1 MAKDYDISLTQ
12 EELELL
18 KKYVNE
24 GEDFVNVTDEHIQ
37 QVYTSIIDK
46 ADELQEQLDAY
57 DESTPDWLVWF
68 YKKYNAQV
76 VVLIPEINEV
86 EKTKQPNREEEELF

>member
-1 MAKDYDISLTQ
+1 MVEWLWLEAGTVLKKLILRQMTKDYEIILTQ

-57 DESTPDWLVWF
+57 DESTPDLLVWF
-68 YKKYNAQV
+68 YKKYNEKV
-76 VVLIPEINEV
+76 VVI
-86 EKTKQPNREEEELF
+86 

>member
-12 EELELL
+12 EELGLL

-57 DESTPDWLVWF
+57 DESTPDLLVWF
-68 YKKYNAQV
+68 YKKYN
-76 VVLIPEINEV
+76 E
-86 EKTKQPNREEEELF
+86 KQPLFDFDYSSSVIPTN

>member
-12 EELELL
+12 EELGLL

-57 DESTPDWLVWF
+57 DESTPDLLVWF
-68 YKKYNAQV
+68 YKKYNEKV

>member
-1 MAKDYDISLTQ
+1 MLWLEAETVLKKLILRQMAKDYEISLTQ

-24 GEDFVNVTDEHIQ
+24 GEDFVNVTDEHIRK
-37 QVYTSIIDK
+37 VYTSIIDK

-57 DESTPDWLVWF
+57 DESTPDLLVWF
-68 YKKYNAQV
+68 YNKYN
-76 VVLIPEINEV
+76 
-86 EKTKQPNREEEELF
+86 EK

>member
-24 GEDFVNVTDEHIQ
+24 GEDFVNVTDEHI
-37 QVYTSIIDK
+37 YMI
-46 ADELQEQLDAY
+46 
-57 DESTPDWLVWF
+57 F
-68 YKKYNAQV
+68 
-76 VVLIPEINEV
+76 
-86 EKTKQPNREEEELF
+86 